1 MIYLDQVR
9 VDLNPAEETLQANH
23 YRKLKFTS
31 NACRTT
37 PQRLSSGDGRW
48 LILTSRL
55 RPTVLIT
62 VTRHVF
68 VATWFTTSRTSIA
81 APES

>member
-37 PQRLSSGDGRW
+37 PHRDLVVVMDAG
-48 LILTSRL
+48 LY
-55 RPTVLIT
+55 
-62 VTRHVF
+62 
-68 VATWFTTSRTSIA
+68 
-81 APES
+81 